1 MRICGEGEAM
11 ITPLV
16 DFVELLGSDLL
27 VYANVGQPGPRIA
40 ARIDAKLHASLK
52 GKRTALPMRYDA
64 DRMHLFDPGS
74 GKRIE
79 A

>member
-1 MRICGEGEAM
+1 M

-27 VYANVGQPGPRIA
+27 VYGNVGEPGPRIA
-40 ARIDAKLHASLK
+40 ARIAAKLHASLK
-52 GKRTALPMRYDA
+52 GKRTPVPMRYEA
-64 DRMHLFDPGS
+64 EHMHLFDPAS
-74 GKRIE
+74 GRRIE